1 MNFRAALTVCL
12 LGLAAAAL
20 AGSAAL
26 VFAAA
31 AAILLL
37 AFVRYARLHVFDGL
51 EYARTLSRGVSAWGG
66 EIEVTTT
73 IANRKWL
80 PVIWLR
86 VVDQWPASVEPLRTV
101 MRRSYKATY
110 LLDQALTV
118 RWYERVRRHYAGRCA
133 ERGVHR
139 FGPASMEASDPFGM
153 TAVVDELVGSAQ
165 LIVLPKVLAVPELE
179 LLLGRPLVGAPV
191 RRSLARDRASF
202 IGVRRYQ
209 SGDPLRAV
217 NWRATARAS
226 TLQVNEWEPTT
237 TAAVKLL
244 LNTRVHEY
252 VHEGTGADEIEL
264 LLVVAASLTVALGR
278 LGWAVGLASNAYLSG
293 QWGAID
299 IEPSSGSEA
308 EILETLARVIALPP
322 STMNEVLR
330 RELAADAGT
339 IEYLVVTA
347 GLHGGLAP
355 QLARLRELAPTHVI
369 YVGAVPEQAREL
381 IDWCIPADFDWREQD
396 DLPLA

>member
-1 MNFRAALTVCL
+1 MNFRAALTVCV
-12 LGLAAAAL
+12 LGLAAAAI

-37 AFVRYARLHVFDGL
+37 AFVRYARLHVFDRL
-51 EYARTLSRGVSAWGG
+51 EYSRALSRKVSAWGG
-66 EIEVTTT
+66 EIELTTT

-86 VVDQWPASVEPLRTV
+86 VADQWPVSVEPLRTV
-101 MRRSYKATY
+101 MRRTYKATY
-110 LLDQALTV
+110 RLEQALTV
-118 RWYERVRRHYAGRCA
+118 RWYERVRRHYVGRCT
-133 ERGVHR
+133 ERGIYR
-139 FGPASMEASDPFGM
+139 FGPAQMEASDPFGM
-153 TAVVDELVGSAQ
+153 TAVIEELTDSEQ
-165 LIVLPKVLAVPELE
+165 LMVLPKVLAVPQLD
-179 LLLGRPLVGAPV
+179 LLVGRPLVGAPA
-191 RRSLARDRASF
+191 RRALARDPASF

-226 TLQVNEWEPTT
+226 ALQVNEWEPTT

-252 VHEGTGADEIEL
+252 VHQGSGIDEIEL
-264 LLVVAASLTVALGR
+264 LLVVAASLSVELAR

-299 IEPSSGSEA
+299 IEPSNGGET

-322 STMNEVLR
+322 STMNEVMR
-330 RELAADAGT
+330 RELASDDGAT
-339 IEYLVVTA
+339 EYFVITA
-347 GLHGGLAP
+347 GLHGGLTP
-355 QLARLRELAPTHVI
+355 QLARLREQAPTHAV
-369 YVGAVPEQAREL
+369 YVGDVPEPARAL
-381 IDWCIPADFDWREQD
+381 IDWRIPADFDWREQN